1 MVEHYPFK
9 LNSEFD
15 PQGDQPEAIKKIV
28 KGVKKVRDTK
38 HYLVQP
44 EQVKHLR

>member
-15 PQGDQPEAIKKIV
+15 PQGPTTRIEKIV
-28 KGVKKVRDTK
+28 KGVEGKRHQTLLGATRQVR
-38 HYLVQP
+38 
-44 EQVKHLR
+44 HLQ